1 VTSPARRN
9 LFAWIAAAALSLGLA
24 ACGKQGNTK
33 GAADSTAT
41 DSTSLAEAKG
51 SLESEGEN
59 YGGGSEAAASAEAD
73 TSGGTARRERSVTV
87 NAARAIRADLVRP
100 VVAEGRIRA
109 RHAAEIHSEITGRIV
124 RVLVEE
130 GQKVKRGQL
139 ILKIDDREYE
149 MAAEEARARY
159 LQALSLL
166 TIEDADVDTA
176 LATRANAMRDELAD
190 LERLEKAGKI
200 TREERLAREI
210 GMDVQALKEGK
221 FRGEI
226 AAARSGVSIARAD
239 LERARLNLERTEI
252 RAPFDGVISGLTL
265 SAGEQLKVNQTL
277 CTLVDNVNIE
287 AEVGVLE
294 ADVGKIAPGGAAILA
309 VPALGDTFAV
319 EVGVVSPQFDATTR
333 TCQVLIRLQN
343 AEGRMRPGMFT
354 RALIAGERFEDRLL
368 VPREAILTRD
378 GRPLLFKVED
388 GRAKWL
394 YVTLGESNDHM
405 VEITSVIQGG
415 TLEPDDRV
423 VVSDHLTLA
432 HDAKLKVR
440 RTVPAADPWIRS
452 AQGNE

>member
-354 RALIAGERFEDRLL
+354 RALIAGERFRRPSPGSARGDSHPRRPPPALQGRGRPRQVALRDAGGEQRPHGRNHQRDPGRHARTRR
-368 VPREAILTRD
+368 PRRGFGSSHAGARREAHCPPD
-378 GRPLLFKVED
+378 GAR
-388 GRAKWL
+388 R
-394 YVTLGESNDHM
+394 
-405 VEITSVIQGG
+405 G
-415 TLEPDDRV
+415 TVDP
-423 VVSDHLTLA
+423 
-432 HDAKLKVR
+432 VR
-440 RTVPAADPWIRS
+440 S
-452 AQGNE
+452 G